1 MAKEERESTR
11 VRVTVKHGDLR
22 FAKYPVAVGHYRDDN
37 LVSAERYLDKRL
49 QGRLSSRL
57 ESGLYPEKVGTVDVI
72 YAGNG
77 SLPPG
82 ALIIG
87 LGEFGEINSESVR
100 QGVTAVALRHALAMA
115 EASFADGD
123 KTWRSVGMSTL
134 LIGTFGGHSLT
145 VEESVR
151 AVLLGV
157 FYANR
162 RLKSIRIG
170 EEGRRMWDH
179 VRIDQVELVE
189 LYEDLAI
196 QAIRSIHRLAED
208 LPVELAPD
216 ESIEVV
222 PRELVPVGGGKYQRP
237 TDIYSQGWWRRIQI
251 TAAEPPADSE
261 PAAGGFPGFPG
272 PLELFSTAEEVQK
285 AQRNL
290 IGTLVEQAISSPEQR
305 ERLTEYLFELWRGR
319 RAEKRRSGGLE
330 FLVLT
335 DRARA
340 EASLH
345 ESQRELVDRLIAEAV
360 YQTDYNPQIST
371 TLFELLLPNELK
383 SQSENLVLVLDS
395 DSAQYP
401 WELLGDLVAD
411 RGFEQKP
418 LAVRIGI
425 LRQFRTSSYRVD
437 PQTTV
442 APRAFV
448 LGDTRSGYA
457 PLPGARDE
465 ARAVAGLL
473 RQEGYDPIEMI
484 ESDGRSVIHEL
495 FAREYQVL
503 HLAAHG
509 TYDPCQPDQSGIVL
523 GDGIFLTSREL
534 DNLRSVPELVFLNCC
549 HLGRLDSESPHAPNL
564 GPNWPNR
571 LAASV
576 AEQLMRM
583 GTRAV
588 VAAGWAV
595 DDAAATTFATE
606 LYRQLFLGRP
616 FGEAIL
622 EARKLTFR
630 NHPTTNTWGAYQ
642 CYGSPGFRL
651 GDRPGPYAGN
661 SSSIYYSRHEYLQG
675 IRDIAAQFDVEEPER
690 NQLLVDRL
698 TEVVASLPE
707 ALRTGEMLTEV
718 GEAWAA
724 LDRKREAIAAFR
736 DATTSPDATASI
748 RAIEQC
754 ANLECRLAEELIRQR
769 IGKGRSKRAGKR
781 TESND
786 EPHRLLEAAQ
796 RRLELLLELDDQHSE
811 RLGFSARLF
820 KVRALLADTD
830 QQRRA
835 ALEEMARRYKLAAL
849 KSDPGDLWTRSVR
862 LSALIL
868 LGGKGGA
875 ALSREIAQLRRDAE
889 TRLANL
895 TEPGFWDRVGIV
907 DAALLEA
914 LHRGEVALRRD
925 ELIRLYREAL
935 SSRPTLL
942 QIDSVRSQLDFL
954 YLIQGR
960 IRPDDVPG
968 KVNEIE
974 ALRAISQSLI
984 R

>member
-11 VRVTVKHGDLR
+11 IRVTVKHGDLR
-22 FAKYPVAVGHYRDDN
+22 FARYPVAVGHYRDDN

-72 YAGNG
+72 YAGKGN
-77 SLPPG
+77 LPPG

-100 QGVTAVALRHALAMA
+100 QGMTAVSLRHALAMA
-115 EASFADGD
+115 EESFAAGET
-123 KTWRSVGMSTL
+123 TWRSVGMSTL

-151 AVLLGV
+151 AVLLGI
-157 FYANR
+157 FHANR
-162 RLKSIRIG
+162 RLKTIRVG
-170 EEGRRMWDH
+170 ENGGRMWDH
-179 VRIDQVELVE
+179 VRIDHIELVE

-196 QAIRSIHRLAED
+196 QAIRSIHRLADD

-216 ESIEVV
+216 ESIEVL

-251 TAAEPPADSE
+251 TATE
-261 PAAGGFPGFPG
+261 PAADPAPMAGGFPGFPG
-272 PLELFSTAEEVQK
+272 SLEIFSLAEEVQK

-290 IGTLVEQAISSPEQR
+290 IGTLVEQALSSPEQR

-319 RAEKRRSGGLE
+319 GAEKRRPGGLE

-371 TLFELLLPNELK
+371 TLYELLLPNELK

-401 WELLGDLVAD
+401 WELLAD

-425 LRQFRTSSYRVD
+425 LRQFRTSSYRAN
-437 PQTTV
+437 PQTAV

-448 LGDTRSGYA
+448 LGDTQSGYA

-473 RQEGYDPIEMI
+473 RQEGYDPVEMI

-509 TYDPCQPDQSGIVL
+509 NYDPRHPDQSGIVL
-523 GDGIFLTSREL
+523 GDGIFLTSKEL
-534 DNLRSVPELVFLNCC
+534 ENLRSVPELVFLNCC
-549 HLGRLDSESPHAPNL
+549 HLGQIDSDLPHP
-564 GPNWPNR
+564 GPTWPNR

-606 LYRQLFLGRP
+606 LYRQLFLGRH
-616 FGEAIL
+616 FGDATL
-622 EARKLTFR
+622 EARQLTFR
-630 NHPTTNTWGAYQ
+630 NHPATNTWGAYQ

-651 GDRPGPYAGN
+651 GDRPGPYAAN
-661 SSSIYYSRHEYLQG
+661 STSNYYSRHEYLQG
-675 IRDIAAQFDVEEPER
+675 IRDIAAQFDAEEPER

-698 TEVVASLPE
+698 TEVVASLPAE
-707 ALRTGEMLTEV
+707 LLTGEMLTEV

-724 LDRKREAIAAFR
+724 LDRKREAIVAFR
-736 DATTSPDATASI
+736 DAMTSPDATASI

-754 ANLECRLAEELIRQR
+754 ANLECRLAEELIRKR
-769 IGKGRSKRAGKR
+769 IGKGRPKATGRRPAG
-781 TESND
+781 ND
-786 EPHRLLEAAQ
+786 EARRLLETAQ
-796 RRLELLLELDDQHSE
+796 RRLELLLELDDQHAE

-830 QQRRA
+830 QERRT
-835 ALEEMARRYKLAAL
+835 ALEEMARRYQLAAR
-849 KSDPGDLWTRSVR
+849 KAGPGDLWARSVR
-862 LSALIL
+862 LSALVL
-868 LGGKGGA
+868 LGGRGSAGLA
-875 ALSREIAQLRRDAE
+875 REIGHLRRDADA
-889 TRLANL
+889 RLASL
-895 TEPGFWDRVGIV
+895 ASPGFWDRVSAV

-914 LHRGEVALRRD
+914 LHQRRVASRRD
-925 ELIRLYREAL
+925 ELIRLYQDAL

-954 YLIQGR
+954 YLILGQ
-960 IRPDDVPG
+960 IRQKDATGDAKEV
-968 KVNEIE
+968 E
-974 ALRAISQSLI
+974 ALRAISLSLI
-984 R
+984 